1 MYFKQ
6 NADVRAARE
15 SFVDAPTAGCPE
27 EPRALSLRSAPVR
40 HCHWYLNS
48 ALQLPLQAVHPWDA
62 KLLPGLEALLDAGC
76 RPRTFSNVLV
86 SAHPDG
92 PAQLRGQFDPLDPTD
107 GDPGLDVK
115 DLRWAKSSVRQA

>member
-62 KLLPGLEALLDAGC
+62 KLLGWRRCWMPTAAPAPSPMCWSAL
-76 RPRTFSNVLV
+76 T
-86 SAHPDG
+86 
-92 PAQLRGQFDPLDPTD
+92 PTALPSCVD
-107 GDPGLDVK
+107 SLT
-115 DLRWAKSSVRQA
+115 RWTPPMETQGWM